1 MGPLVSRATARSRA
15 CFARSRLSA
24 CERRGSAGACPT
36 GWCTRASACRRQSL
50 PQQSLPRL
58 PPHLPH
64 LPLQGFIY
72 HSLFQ
77 RAVDPAAWGHIRWTA
92 ALDPCVWNAQTGLA
106 RQCRPELCSG
116 ETRVYHHVES
126 QLPALCGK
134 SAAAAE
140 PLDGAARQR
149 SLPRSAAHDSSRR
162 CAATPGCCARHPGA
176 CRTKEA

>member
-1 MGPLVSRATARSRA
+1 MGPFVSRATARPLCEVASECMRTA
-15 CFARSRLSA
+15 RLSGCLPNGMVYEGFGMQVTNRA
-24 CERRGSAGACPT
+24 FHSLA
-36 GWCTRASACRRQSL
+36 RAS
-50 PQQSLPRL
+50 
-58 PPHLPH
+58 HIIPH

-140 PLDGAARQR
+140 PLDGARRQR
-149 SLPRSAAHDSSRR
+149 PSPRSAAHVSSGG